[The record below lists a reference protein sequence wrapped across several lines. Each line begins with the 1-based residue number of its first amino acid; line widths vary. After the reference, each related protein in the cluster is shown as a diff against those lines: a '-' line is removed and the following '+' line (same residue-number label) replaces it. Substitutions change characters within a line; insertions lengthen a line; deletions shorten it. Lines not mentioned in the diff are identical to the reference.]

1 MSLGEIEGAVAMRPL
16 FRMALVKGSAPT
28 VLLHLRRGAGL
39 EDRDERGLTPLML
52 AAAAGRQD
60 ICSLLIAEGAS
71 RSEMSPDGK
80 TASDLALRAGHHGL
94 AGVLQAPAEPT
105 PDQAKPAPPVEL
117 FVDFGDL
124 DGEGWEAEETVAVGP
139 GSTGLIDSVRLA
151 QASLGRSLPDTAP
164 DWSDAELVLPAR
176 VPERVVSP
184 ALRHWIQEAL
194 GGQRTPAEV
203 RTVCRRLP
211 GLSAVLDDAG
221 VKLFAGVLDQ
231 WVQQGVNLRTA
242 AERSAWEPEAIEA
255 VEGLLHPRDSDT
267 LRRSEIERVPRLD
280 RATEQ
285 SMFRALEDSRRSV
298 LRALVESVSLIEA
311 AASPDADVGEDV
323 DEDEPEAD
331 FVSQLLGLQGQ
342 SAEDVLK
349 NLAQL
354 DLDIRLAEGIIQR
367 LSDRGASG
375 AAGSLRLQLGRYLTA
390 RDRVVTAGLRWVEPI
405 ARHYVQP
412 GLELGDLCQAGAI
425 GLMRAAERFD
435 PSFGYRF
442 QTFATLWIR
451 QGCGRLVADQAHTIR
466 VPVHVQDTRR
476 RFIKARGVLVAE
488 GLASPTFDQIVA
500 RAELTPEA
508 ARRSLR
514 PRRQLSLSHPRCQGV
529 VLRMSNPDD
538 DPMPALIEA
547 QRRFRLGEAL
557 AGLEDRQADI
567 IRRRFG
573 LEGLDALT
581 LEEVGVLYQ
590 LTRERIRQIEA
601 KALKRLEKTPG
612 HRQLRD
618 LL

>member
-323 DEDEPEAD
+323 D
-331 FVSQLLGLQGQ
+331 
-342 SAEDVLK
+342 
-349 NLAQL
+349 
-354 DLDIRLAEGIIQR
+354 
-367 LSDRGASG
+367 ASG
-375 AAGSLRLQLGRYLTA
+375 W
-390 RDRVVTAGLRWVEPI
+390 RDW
-405 ARHYVQP
+405 
-412 GLELGDLCQAGAI
+412 
-425 GLMRAAERFD
+425 
-435 PSFGYRF
+435 
-442 QTFATLWIR
+442 
-451 QGCGRLVADQAHTIR
+451 
-466 VPVHVQDTRR
+466 
-476 RFIKARGVLVAE
+476 
-488 GLASPTFDQIVA
+488 
-500 RAELTPEA
+500 TP
-508 ARRSLR
+508 
-514 PRRQLSLSHPRCQGV
+514 
-529 VLRMSNPDD
+529 
-538 DPMPALIEA
+538 
-547 QRRFRLGEAL
+547 
-557 AGLEDRQADI
+557 
-567 IRRRFG
+567 
-573 LEGLDALT
+573 
-581 LEEVGVLYQ
+581 
-590 LTRERIRQIEA
+590 
-601 KALKRLEKTPG
+601 
-612 HRQLRD
+612 
-618 LL
+618 